1 MNPLQ
6 GALRVGGPVFVK
18 TDDPVELARAHRD
31 AGWSAALGP
40 PIDPGDSSQA
50 RRVRDAFAAVDVMLA
65 EVGAW
70 GNMISPD
77 TARRTASLAK
87 VTRKLAEADALAA
100 RCCINYL
107 GTLDPD
113 TDFGPH
119 PANLTPDAFDLAV
132 ETIRA
137 VIDAVRPT
145 RTKFCLEM
153 MQWIIPD
160 SVEIYA
166 DLIRAVDRNAFA
178 AHVDPV
184 NLVLTPRQYFDT
196 GKLIRHAFAVLGP
209 HVVSCHAKDVVL
221 RYSLGLHMDEVPPG
235 KGAMDYVT
243 YLREIRELGRDVP
256 LLIEHLGSAE
266 EYEQA
271 RLHLAACDRPH

>member
-1 MNPLQ
+1 MSLSPA
-6 GALRVGGPVFVK
+6 GLRIGGPVFVK
-18 TDDPVELARAHRD
+18 TDDPVALARAHRE
-31 AGWSAALGP
+31 AGWAAALCP
-40 PIDPGDSSQA
+40 PIDPGDPTAA
-50 RRVRDAFAAVDVMLA
+50 RRVRDAFAAADVVLA

-70 GNMISPD
+70 GNMVSPD
-77 TARRTASLAK
+77 AARRTASLAK

-107 GTLDPD
+107 GTLDPE
-113 TDFGPH
+113 TDFAPH
-119 PANLTPDAFDLAV
+119 AANLTPDAFDLAV
-132 ETIRA
+132 ETIRG

-145 RTKFCLEM
+145 RTTFCLEM

-160 SVEIYA
+160 SVEVYA
-166 DLIRAVDRNAFA
+166 ELIVAVDRRAFA

-184 NLVLTPRQYFDT
+184 NIVLTPRQYFDT

-209 HVVSCHAKDVVL
+209 HIVSCHAKDLAL

-235 KGAMDYVT
+235 RGGMDYVT
-243 YLREIRELGRDVP
+243 YLREIRKLGRDTP
-256 LLIEHLGSAE
+256 LIIEHLGTAE

-271 RLHLAACDRPH
+271 RLHLVACDRQA